1 MSLRFKGGAAPVVRI
16 LTGLLL
22 AIAACTQPSA
32 RPYVGS
38 WSRQVDSTGAASL
51 TIKPTGAVEMQ
62 LPHPAQPGA
71 GVMKG
76 PAFFHADTMMFKGA
90 SCEPGEARYQ
100 LTLRDSLLTIA
111 ALGPDGCAVRR
122 STLSGEW
129 VRR

>member
-1 MSLRFKGGAAPVVRI
+1 MGSAVP
-16 LTGLLL
+16 
-22 AIAACTQPSA
+22 AIALVLVTACSQPSA

-51 TIKPTGAVEMQ
+51 TIKPTGAVELQ
-62 LPHPAQPGA
+62 LPHPSQPGA
-71 GVMKG
+71 GLMKG
-76 PAFFHADTMMFKGA
+76 PAFFHADTLMFQGA

-100 LTLRDSLLTIA
+100 LTLSDSLLTIA

-122 STLSGEW
+122 STLAGRW